1 MEEARDASE
10 CASGLKI
17 IKEKVSDAMAY
28 QTRISIECERWL
40 INDQVT
46 YAGRK
51 YRGWNVEGLLMNSRM
66 TNAVFDDENPVTRGL
81 FAYPDTGEW
90 DADRN
95 TDEFVAMLPVYRA
108 HGLLAVT
115 VNLQGGSPTGYYREP
130 MFRENMAER
139 GIEVDDEVVWA
150 GLPSPTSQPWHN
162 SAFNPDGSLKA
173 AFLDRTERLIAAC
186 DRLGMVVILGYFYFG
201 QDERLVDER
210 AVCRAVDEAT
220 RWVLESG
227 YGNVLIEINNES
239 NVPRYE
245 HEILQPHRVAEL
257 IERAQSIEVDGRRLL
272 VGTSYGGRRV
282 PDDDV
287 AGISDYM
294 MLHGNGVT
302 EPARIAGMV
311 ADTRALPSYTDKP
324 ILFTEDDHFDFDKP
338 ENNFLSALSAYASW
352 GYFDPGDAAGGAS
365 VFGDY
370 RDGYQNVPVNWGI
383 NTGRKRGYF
392 DLLAEVTGFGRAR
405 S

>member
-1 MEEARDASE
+1 MASKTQ
-10 CASGLKI
+10 L
-17 IKEKVSDAMAY
+17 
-28 QTRISIECERWL
+28 SIEGERCL
-40 INDQVT
+40 INGRPT
-46 YAGRK
+46 YEGRR
-51 YRGWNVEGLLMNSRM
+51 YRGWNIEGLLMNSRM

-95 TDEFVAMLPVYRA
+95 TDEFIAMLPVYRA

-130 MFRENMAER
+130 MFRENMTDR
-139 GIEVDDEVVWA
+139 GIEVDDDVVWA
-150 GLPSPTSQPWHN
+150 GLPSTDSQPWHN

-173 AFLDRTERLIAAC
+173 AFQDRTQRLIAAC

-201 QDERLVDER
+201 QDERLVDES
-210 AVCRAVDEAT
+210 AVCRAVDDAT

-227 YGNVLIEINNES
+227 YGNVLIEINNEA
-239 NVPRYE
+239 NIRRYE
-245 HEILQPHRVAEL
+245 HEILQPHRIAEL
-257 IERAQSIEVDGRRLL
+257 IERAQSVAVDGRRLL
-272 VGTSYGGRRV
+272 VGTSYGGGRV

-287 AGISDYM
+287 VGVSDYM

-311 ADTRALPSYTDKP
+311 ADTRALPSYTEKP

-338 ENNFLSALSAYASW
+338 DNNFLSALSAYASW
-352 GYFDPGDAAGGAS
+352 GYFDPGDAAGGKS
-365 VFGDY
+365 EFGDY

-383 NTGRKRGYF
+383 NTPRKRGF
-392 DLLAEVTGFGRAR
+392 FNLLSEITGEAP
-405 S
+405 

>member
-1 MEEARDASE
+1 M
-10 CASGLKI
+10 
-17 IKEKVSDAMAY
+17 VSKT
-28 QTRISIECERWL
+28 QLSIEGERWL
-40 INDQVT
+40 INGQPT
-46 YAGRK
+46 YEGRS

-95 TDEFVAMLPVYRA
+95 TDEFIAMLPVYRT

-139 GIEVDDEVVWA
+139 GIKVDDDVVWA
-150 GLPSPTSQPWHN
+150 GLPSPDSQPWHN

-173 AFLDRTERLIAAC
+173 AFLDRTERLMAAC
-186 DRLGMVVILGYFYFG
+186 DRLGMITILGYFYFG
-201 QDERLVDER
+201 QDERLENER
-210 AVCRAVDEAT
+210 AVCRAVDDAT

-227 YGNVLIEINNES
+227 YGNVLIEINNEA
-239 NVPRYE
+239 NIPRYE

-257 IERAQSIEVDGRRLL
+257 IRRAQAIKVDGRRLL
-272 VGTSYGGRRV
+272 VGTSYGGGRV

-287 AGISDYM
+287 AGVSDFM
-294 MLHGNGVT
+294 ILHGNGVK

-311 ADTRALPSYTDKP
+311 EDTRALPSYTTKP

-352 GYFDPGDAAGGAS
+352 GYFDPGDAAGGKS
-365 VFGDY
+365 KFGDY

-383 NTGRKRGYF
+383 NTSRKQGFF
-392 DLLAEVTGFGRAR
+392 DFLSQITDEVP
-405 S
+405 

>member
-1 MEEARDASE
+1 
-10 CASGLKI
+10 
-17 IKEKVSDAMAY
+17 MAY
-28 QTRISIECERWL
+28 QTLISIEGERWL
-40 INDQVT
+40 INGQAT
-46 YAGRK
+46 YAGRT
-51 YRGWNVEGLLMNSRM
+51 YRSWNVEGLLMNSRM

-81 FAYPDTGEW
+81 FAYPDSGEW

-95 TDEFVAMLPVYRA
+95 TDEFVAMLPAYRA
-108 HGLLAVT
+108 YGLLAVT
-115 VNLQGGSPTGYYREP
+115 VNLQGGSPTGYYREQ

-139 GIEVDDEVVWA
+139 GIEVDEEVVWA

-162 SAFNPDGSLKA
+162 SAFYPDGSLNA
-173 AFLDRTERLIAAC
+173 AFLDRADRIIAAC

-210 AVCRAVDEAT
+210 AVCQAVDDAT

-227 YGNVLIEINNES
+227 YGNVLIEINNEA
-239 NVPRYE
+239 NVRRYE

-257 IERAQSIEVDGRRLL
+257 IERAKSHVMPAEAGIHGRRLL
-272 VGTSYGGRRV
+272 VGTSYGGGRV

-287 AGISDYM
+287 VAVSDYIM
-294 MLHGNGVT
+294 VHGNGVT

-311 ADTRALPSYTDKP
+311 AYTRALPSYTDKP

-352 GYFDPGDAAGGAS
+352 GYFDPGDATGGRS
-365 VFGDY
+365 EFGDY
-370 RDGYQNVPVNWGI
+370 RDGYQNVPVNWEI

-392 DLLAEVTGFGRAR
+392 DLLAEVTGF
-405 S
+405 